1 MNSESSSLG
10 EIQNALA
17 QLTTIVTR
25 IAIQQEVQGQQIQ
38 AQGQQIQAQGQQI
51 QAQGQQIQEQS
62 QQIQEQSHQIQAQDH
77 QIAALLKIVQA
88 EHDQRKQ
95 EKTENDQRFY
105 VLLEEVRYLIRRIG
119 SDQEDFN
126 SES

>member
-1 MNSESSSLG
+1 MNSESSSLS

-51 QAQGQQIQEQS
+51 QEQS
-62 QQIQEQSHQIQAQDH
+62 QQIQAQDH

-119 SDQEDFN
+119 SDRGDFN
-126 SES
+126 PEP